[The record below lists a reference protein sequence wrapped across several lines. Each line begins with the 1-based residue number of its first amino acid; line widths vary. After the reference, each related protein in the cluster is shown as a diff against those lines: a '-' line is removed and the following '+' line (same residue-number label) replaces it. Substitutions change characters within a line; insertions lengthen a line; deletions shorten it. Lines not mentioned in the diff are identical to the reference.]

1 LTPARAALG
10 CRQQQHARRGIARA
24 GDLSHGR
31 MFMRTIRL
39 GFGGLVAAMLAAT
52 PALAQQPLKIGLLM
66 PYTGQFTDAS
76 AQMDDAI
83 KLYVKQHGDTVAG
96 RKLEFIRRD
105 DGGSP
110 DVSKRMARELV
121 VNDNVDILAGFV
133 ITPEALAVSEVATEA
148 KKLMV
153 VMNAATAII
162 TTKSPYIVRSSLTIP
177 QLNESFG
184 TWAYKSGIR
193 KVYTLVSD
201 YAPGHD
207 AEASFQR
214 GFKEAGGE
222 VVGSLRIPLANPD
235 FSAFV
240 QRIKDANPE
249 AIYIFVPG
257 GAQPAALAKAM
268 VERGMDTSKIKIL
281 GQGEITEENAI
292 RGMGDAALG
301 VVTAFHY
308 DHNHDSK
315 VNKDYVA
322 AYNADYK
329 RNPDFFA
336 TGGYDGM
343 HVIYEA
349 LKKTGGKSDGDALV
363 AAAKGL
369 AWESPRGPVS
379 IDPQTRDII
388 QTVYFRKVEKVGGAL
403 KNVEFEKIENVKDPV
418 KARMTQ

>member
-1 LTPARAALG
+1 MRMANLVRCGFVAAL
-10 CRQQQHARRGIARA
+10 
-24 GDLSHGR
+24 L
-31 MFMRTIRL
+31 
-39 GFGGLVAAMLAAT
+39 AAM
-52 PALAQQPLKIGLLM
+52 PALAQQPLKIGLIM

-76 AQMDDAI
+76 EQMDNAI

-96 RKLEFIRRD
+96 RKIEFIRRD

-110 DVSKRMARELV
+110 DVAKRLARELT

-133 ITPEALAVSEVATEA
+133 ITPEALSVADVSEQA

-162 TTKSPYIVRSSLTIP
+162 TTKSPYIVRTSLTIP
-177 QLNESFG
+177 QVVEAFG
-184 TWAYKSGIR
+184 TWVYKSGTR

-207 AEASFQR
+207 AEGAFQR
-214 GFKEAGGE
+214 AFKEAGGE
-222 VVGSLRIPLANPD
+222 IVGALRVPLANPD

-240 QRIKDANPE
+240 QRVKDANPE
-249 AIYIFVPG
+249 AIFIFVPG

-281 GQGEITEENAI
+281 GQGEITEENAL

-301 VVTAFHY
+301 IITAFHY
-308 DHNHDSK
+308 DYSHDSK
-315 VNKDYVA
+315 MNKDFVA
-322 AYNADYK
+322 AFNAAYK
-329 RNPDFFA
+329 RNPDFFGI
-336 TGGYDGM
+336 GGWDGM

-349 LKKTGGKSDGDALV
+349 LKKTGGKTDGEALI
-363 AAAKGL
+363 AAAKGM

-379 IDPQTRDII
+379 IDPETRDII
-388 QTVYFRKVEKVGGAL
+388 QNVYFRKLEKVGGEL
-403 KNVEFEKIENVKDPV
+403 RNVEFENVEHVKDPV
-418 KARMTQ
+418 KARMKP

>member
-1 LTPARAALG
+1 MRIARLARCGLAVAAL
-10 CRQQQHARRGIARA
+10 
-24 GDLSHGR
+24 
-31 MFMRTIRL
+31 
-39 GFGGLVAAMLAAT
+39 LVAA
-52 PALAQQPLKIGLLM
+52 PALAQPTLKIGLVM

-96 RKLEFIRRD
+96 RKIEFIRRD
-105 DGGSP
+105 DGASP
-110 DVSKRMARELV
+110 DVAKRFARELT

-133 ITPEALAVSEVATEA
+133 ITPEAMAVADVSEQA

-177 QLNESFG
+177 QNLEVFG
-184 TWAYKSGIR
+184 TWAYKSGVR

-207 AEASFQR
+207 AEGAFTR
-214 GFKEAGGE
+214 AFKEAGGE
-222 VVGSLRIPLANPD
+222 IVGALRVPLANPD

-249 AIYIFVPG
+249 AVFIFVPG
-257 GAQPAALAKAM
+257 GAQPAALAKSF
-268 VERGMDTSKIKIL
+268 VERGIDAKKIKIL
-281 GQGEITEENAI
+281 GQGEITEENGL

-301 VVTAFHY
+301 IITAYHY
-308 DHNHDSK
+308 DQNHDSK
-315 VNKDYVA
+315 MNKAFVGA
-322 AYNADYK
+322 FNAEYK
-329 RNPDFFA
+329 RNPDIFA
-336 TGGYDGM
+336 IGGYDGM

-349 LKKTGGKSDGDALV
+349 LKKTGGKSDGDALI
-363 AAAKGL
+363 AAVKGL

-379 IDPQTRDII
+379 IDPETRDII
-388 QTVYFRKVEKVGGAL
+388 QTVYFRRVEKVDGEL
-403 KNVEFEKIENVKDPV
+403 RNVEFEKVENVKDPV
-418 KARMTQ
+418 KARMKQ

>member
-1 LTPARAALG
+1 
-10 CRQQQHARRGIARA
+10 
-24 GDLSHGR
+24 
-31 MFMRTIRL
+31 MRNVFWL
-39 GFGGLVAAMLAAT
+39 LGGLVAGLMSGS
-52 PALAQQPLKIGLLM
+52 ALAQQPLKIGLIL

-76 AQMDDAI
+76 GQIDDAI
-83 KLYVKQHGDTVAG
+83 KLYVKQHGDVVAG
-96 RKLEFIRRD
+96 RKIEIIRRD
-105 DGGSP
+105 DGASP
-110 DVSKRMARELV
+110 DVAKRMARELT
-121 VNDNVDILAGFV
+121 VNDNVDILAGFA
-133 ITPEALAVSEVATEA
+133 ITPEALAVADVSEQA

-177 QLNESFG
+177 QVNEAFG
-184 TWAYKSGIR
+184 AWVYKNGTR

-207 AEASFQR
+207 AEGAFSR
-214 GFKEAGGE
+214 AFKDAGGE
-222 VVGSLRIPLANPD
+222 IVGSLRVPLANPD

-268 VERGMDTSKIKIL
+268 VERGMDTKKIKIL
-281 GQGEITEENAI
+281 GQGEITEENAL
-292 RGMGDAALG
+292 RGMGEAALG

-308 DHNHDSK
+308 DYNHDSK
-315 VNKDYVA
+315 LNHDFVRAFNA
-322 AYNADYK
+322 AYK
-329 RNPDFFA
+329 HNPDFFGM
-336 TGGYDGM
+336 GGYDGM

-369 AWESPRGPVS
+369 KWESPRGPVS

-388 QTVYFRKVEKVGGAL
+388 QDVYFRRVEKVGGAL
-403 KNVEFEKIENVKDPV
+403 RNVEIGKVQKVKDPV
-418 KARMTQ
+418 KARMAQ

>member
-1 LTPARAALG
+1 
-10 CRQQQHARRGIARA
+10 
-24 GDLSHGR
+24 
-31 MFMRTIRL
+31 MRTARVC
-39 GFGGLVAAMLAAT
+39 FGGIVAAMLAVT

-66 PYTGQFTDAS
+66 PYTGQFADGA
-76 AQMDDAI
+76 AQMDNAI

-96 RKLEFIRRD
+96 RRIELIRRD
-105 DGGSP
+105 DGAAP
-110 DVSKRMARELV
+110 DVAKRMARELV
-121 VNDNVDILAGFV
+121 VNDNVDIMAGFV
-133 ITPEALAVSEVATEA
+133 FTPEALAAADVATEG

-162 TTKSPYIVRSSLTIP
+162 TTKSPYIVRSSFTLP
-177 QLNESFG
+177 QLNEAFG
-184 TWAYKSGIR
+184 TWTYKSGIR

-207 AEASFQR
+207 AEGAFQR

-222 VVGSLRIPLANPD
+222 IVGSLRIPLANPD

-240 QRIKDANPE
+240 QRIKDASPE

-315 VNKDYVA
+315 LNKDYVA

-336 TGGYDGM
+336 MGGYDGM

-363 AAAKGL
+363 EAAKGL
-369 AWESPRGPVS
+369 KWESPRGPIS

-388 QTVYFRKVEKVGGAL
+388 QTVYFRKVEKIGGAL
-403 KNVEFEKIENVKDPV
+403 KNVEFEKIENVKDPI
-418 KARMTQ
+418 KARMTN

>member
-1 LTPARAALG
+1 
-10 CRQQQHARRGIARA
+10 
-24 GDLSHGR
+24 
-31 MFMRTIRL
+31 
-39 GFGGLVAAMLAAT
+39 
-52 PALAQQPLKIGLLM
+52 
-66 PYTGQFTDAS
+66 
-76 AQMDDAI
+76 
-83 KLYVKQHGDTVAG
+83 VAG

-121 VNDNVDILAGFV
+121 VNDKVDILAGFV
-133 ITPEALAVSEVATEA
+133 ITPEALAVADVATEA

-207 AEASFQR
+207 AEGAFQR

-222 VVGSLRIPLANPD
+222 IVGSLRIPLANPD

-240 QRIKDANPE
+240 QRIKDASPE

-281 GQGEITEENAI
+281 GQGEITEENAM

-315 VNKDYVA
+315 ANKDYVA
-322 AYNADYK
+322 AFNADYK

-363 AAAKGL
+363 EAAKGL
-369 AWESPRGPVS
+369 KWESPRGPVS

-418 KARMTQ
+418 KARMTN

>member
-1 LTPARAALG
+1 MLNA
-10 CRQQQHARRGIARA
+10 
-24 GDLSHGR
+24 
-31 MFMRTIRL
+31 RL
-39 GFGGLVAAMLAAT
+39 GFGAIVAAMLAAA
-52 PALAQQPLKIGLLM
+52 PALAQQPLKVGLIL

-83 KLYVKQHGDTVAG
+83 KLYIKQHGDTVAG
-96 RKLEFIRRD
+96 RKIEIIRRD
-105 DGGSP
+105 DGASA
-110 DVSKRMARELV
+110 DVAKRMARELV
-121 VNDNVDILAGFV
+121 VNDKVDILAGFA
-133 ITPEALAVSEVATEA
+133 ITPEALAVAEVATEG

-162 TTKSPYIVRSSLTIP
+162 TTKSPYIVRASLTIP
-177 QLNESFG
+177 QVNESFG
-184 TWAYKSGIR
+184 TWAAKSGIK

-207 AEASFQR
+207 AEAAFTR

-222 VVGSLRIPLANPD
+222 IVGTLRIPLANPD

-268 VERGMDTSKIKIL
+268 VERGMDTKKIKIL

-292 RGMGDAALG
+292 RGMGEAALG

-308 DHNHDSK
+308 DYNHDSK
-315 VNKDYVA
+315 LNKEYVA
-322 AYNADYK
+322 AFNADYK
-329 RNPDFFA
+329 RNPDFFSMGA
-336 TGGYDGM
+336 YDGM

-349 LKKTGGKSDGDALV
+349 LKKTGGKTDGDALV
-363 AAAKGL
+363 EAAKGL
-369 AWESPRGPVS
+369 KWESPRGPVS

-418 KARMTQ
+418 KARMTN

>member
-1 LTPARAALG
+1 
-10 CRQQQHARRGIARA
+10 
-24 GDLSHGR
+24 
-31 MFMRTIRL
+31 MRTVHVC
-39 GFGGLVAAMLAAT
+39 FGALVAATLAAV
-52 PALAQQPLKIGLLM
+52 PALAQQPLKIGLLL

-83 KLYVKQHGDTVAG
+83 KLYIKQHGDTVAG
-96 RKLEFIRRD
+96 RKVEIIRRD
-105 DGGSP
+105 DAGSP

-121 VNDNVDILAGFV
+121 VNDHVDILAGFA
-133 ITPEALAVSEVATEA
+133 ITPEALAVAEVATEA

-162 TTKSPYIVRSSLTIP
+162 TTKSPYIVRSSVTIP
-177 QLNESFG
+177 QLNEVFG
-184 TWAYKSGIR
+184 NWAYKSGIR

-207 AEASFQR
+207 AEGAFQR

-222 VVGSLRIPLANPD
+222 IVGSLRIPLANPD

-240 QRIKDANPE
+240 QRIKDSNPE

-281 GQGEITEENAI
+281 GQGEITEENAL

-308 DHNHDSK
+308 DYNHDSK
-315 VNKDYVA
+315 LNKEYVA
-322 AYNADYK
+322 AFNADYK

-336 TGGYDGM
+336 TGAYDGM
-343 HVIYEA
+343 HVVYEA

-363 AAAKGL
+363 EAAKGL
-369 AWESPRGPVS
+369 KWESPRGPVS

-418 KARMTQ
+418 KARMTN

>member
-1 LTPARAALG
+1 MRIARLARCGLAAAAL
-10 CRQQQHARRGIARA
+10 
-24 GDLSHGR
+24 
-31 MFMRTIRL
+31 
-39 GFGGLVAAMLAAT
+39 LAAA
-52 PALAQQPLKIGLLM
+52 PALAQQTLKIGLIM

-96 RKLEFIRRD
+96 RKIEFIRRD
-105 DGGSP
+105 DGASP
-110 DVSKRMARELV
+110 DVAKRFARELT

-133 ITPEALAVSEVATEA
+133 ITPEALAVADVSEQA

-177 QLNESFG
+177 QNLEVFG
-184 TWAYKSGIR
+184 TWAYKSGVR

-207 AEASFQR
+207 AEGAFTR
-214 GFKEAGGE
+214 AFKEAGGE
-222 VVGSLRIPLANPD
+222 IVGALRIPLANPD

-249 AIYIFVPG
+249 AVFIFVPG
-257 GAQPAALAKAM
+257 GAQPAALAKSF
-268 VERGMDTSKIKIL
+268 VERGIDAKKIKIL
-281 GQGEITEENAI
+281 GQGEITEENGL

-301 VVTAFHY
+301 IITAYHY

-315 VNKDYVA
+315 MNNAFVGAFNA
-322 AYNADYK
+322 EYN
-329 RNPDFFA
+329 RNPDIFA
-336 TGGYDGM
+336 IGGYDGM

-349 LKKTGGKSDGDALV
+349 LKKTGGKTDGDALIE
-363 AAAKGL
+363 AAKGL

-388 QTVYFRKVEKVGGAL
+388 QTVYFRKVEKVGGEL

-418 KARMTQ
+418 KARMP

>member
-1 LTPARAALG
+1 
-10 CRQQQHARRGIARA
+10 
-24 GDLSHGR
+24 
-31 MFMRTIRL
+31 MRTPRL
-39 GFGGLVAAMLAAT
+39 WFGGLVAAMLAAT
-52 PALAQQPLKIGLLM
+52 PAFAQQPLKIGLLM
-66 PYTGQFTDAS
+66 PYTGQFADGS
-76 AQMDDAI
+76 AQMDNAI
-83 KLYVKQHGDTVAG
+83 KLYIKQHGDTVAG
-96 RKLEFIRRD
+96 RKIEFIRRD

-133 ITPEALAVSEVATEA
+133 FTPEALAAADVATEA

-162 TTKSPYIVRSSLTIP
+162 TTKSPYIVRSSFTIP

-184 TWAYKSGIR
+184 AWAYKSGIR

-207 AEASFQR
+207 AETAFQR
-214 GFKEAGGE
+214 SFKEAGGE
-222 VVGSLRIPLANPD
+222 IVGSLRIPLANPD

-257 GAQPAALAKAM
+257 GAQPAALAKAL

-281 GQGEITEENAI
+281 GQGEITEENAL

-308 DHNHDSK
+308 DYNHDSK
-315 VNKDYVA
+315 VNRDYVA
-322 AYNADYK
+322 AFNAEYK

-336 TGGYDGM
+336 AGGYDGM

-349 LKKTGGKSDGDALV
+349 LKKTGGKSDGDSLV
-363 AAAKGL
+363 AATKGL
-369 AWESPRGPVS
+369 TWESPRGPVS
-379 IDPQTRDII
+379 IDPETRDIV
-388 QTVYFRKVEKVGGAL
+388 QTVYFRKIEKVGGVL
-403 KNVEFEKIENVKDPV
+403 KNVESEKIENVKDPV
-418 KARMTQ
+418 KARMPH

>member
-1 LTPARAALG
+1 
-10 CRQQQHARRGIARA
+10 
-24 GDLSHGR
+24 
-31 MFMRTIRL
+31 MRTTRL
-39 GFGGLVAAMLAAT
+39 WLGALVAALLAAA
-52 PALAQQPLKIGLLM
+52 PAGAQQPLKIGLLM
-66 PYTGQFTDAS
+66 PYTGQFADGA
-76 AQMDDAI
+76 AQMDNAI

-96 RKLEFIRRD
+96 RKIEFIRRD
-105 DGGSP
+105 DGAAP
-110 DVSKRMARELV
+110 DVAKRMARELV

-133 ITPEALAVSEVATEA
+133 FTPEAFAAADVATEA
-148 KKLMV
+148 RKLMV

-162 TTKSPYIVRSSLTIP
+162 TTKSPYIVRSSFTIP
-177 QLNESFG
+177 QVNEAFG
-184 TWAYKSGIR
+184 GWAAKTGIR

-207 AEASFQR
+207 AETAFQR

-222 VVGSLRIPLANPD
+222 IVGSLRIPLANPD

-301 VVTAFHY
+301 IITAFHY
-308 DHNHDSK
+308 DYNHDSK
-315 VNKDYVA
+315 LNRDYVA
-322 AYNADYK
+322 AFNADYK

-336 TGGYDGM
+336 AGGYDGM

-349 LKKTGGKSDGDALV
+349 LKKTGGRSDGDSLI

-369 AWESPRGPVS
+369 AWESPRGPIS

-388 QTVYFRKVEKVGGAL
+388 QNVYFRKVEKVGGVL
-403 KNVEFEKIENVKDPV
+403 KNVEFEKIDNVKDPV
-418 KARMTQ
+418 KARTPQ

>member
-1 LTPARAALG
+1 MLNA
-10 CRQQQHARRGIARA
+10 
-24 GDLSHGR
+24 
-31 MFMRTIRL
+31 RL
-39 GFGGLVAAMLAAT
+39 GFGAIVAAMLAAA
-52 PALAQQPLKIGLLM
+52 PALAQQPLKVGLIL

-83 KLYVKQHGDTVAG
+83 KLYIKQHGDTVAG
-96 RKLEFIRRD
+96 RKIEIIRRD
-105 DGGSP
+105 DGASA
-110 DVSKRMARELV
+110 DVAKRMARELV
-121 VNDNVDILAGFV
+121 VNDKVDILAGFA
-133 ITPEALAVSEVATEA
+133 ITPEALAVAEVATEG

-162 TTKSPYIVRSSLTIP
+162 TTKSPYIVRASLTIP
-177 QLNESFG
+177 QVNESFG
-184 TWAYKSGIR
+184 TWAAKSGIK

-207 AEASFQR
+207 AEAAFTR

-222 VVGSLRIPLANPD
+222 IVGTLRIPLANPD

-268 VERGMDTSKIKIL
+268 VERGMDTKKIKIL

-292 RGMGDAALG
+292 RGMGEAALG

-308 DHNHDSK
+308 DYNHDSK
-315 VNKDYVA
+315 LNKEYVA
-322 AYNADYK
+322 AFNADYK
-329 RNPDFFA
+329 RNPDFFSMGA
-336 TGGYDGM
+336 YDGM

-349 LKKTGGKSDGDALV
+349 LKKTGGKTDGDALIE
-363 AAAKGL
+363 AAKGL
-369 AWESPRGPVS
+369 KWESPRGPVS

-418 KARMTQ
+418 KARMTN

>member
-1 LTPARAALG
+1 M
-10 CRQQQHARRGIARA
+10 
-24 GDLSHGR
+24 R
-31 MFMRTIRL
+31 MVRVC
-39 GFGGLVAAMLAAT
+39 FGGIVAAMLAAA

-66 PYTGQFTDAS
+66 PYTGQFADGS
-76 AQMDDAI
+76 AQMDNAI

-96 RKLEFIRRD
+96 RRIEFIRRD
-105 DGGSP
+105 DGAAP
-110 DVSKRMARELV
+110 DVAKRMARELV

-133 ITPEALAVSEVATEA
+133 FTPEALAAADVATEG

-162 TTKSPYIVRSSLTIP
+162 TTKSPYIVRSSFTLP
-177 QLNESFG
+177 QLNEAFG
-184 TWAYKSGIR
+184 AWAYKSGVR

-207 AEASFQR
+207 AEGAFQR

-222 VVGSLRIPLANPD
+222 IVGALRIPLANPD

-308 DHNHDSK
+308 DYNHDSK
-315 VNKDYVA
+315 LNKEYVA
-322 AYNADYK
+322 AFNADYK

-336 TGGYDGM
+336 MGGYDGM

-349 LKKTGGKSDGDALV
+349 LKKAGGKSDGDALV

-369 AWESPRGPVS
+369 KWESPRGPVS
-379 IDPQTRDII
+379 IDPQTRDIV

-418 KARMTQ
+418 KGRMTQ

>member
-1 LTPARAALG
+1 MARHRP
-10 CRQQQHARRGIARA
+10 CPIT
-24 GDLSHGR
+24 SHGR
-31 MFMRTIRL
+31 TFMRTLRL
-39 GFGGLVAAMLAAT
+39 GFGGLVAAMLAAM
-52 PALAQQPLKIGLLM
+52 PALAQQPLKIGLLL

-83 KLYVKQHGDTVAG
+83 KLYIKQHGDTVAG
-96 RKLEFIRRD
+96 RKIEVIRRD

-110 DVSKRMARELV
+110 DVAKRMARELT
-121 VNDNVDILAGFV
+121 VNDNVDILAGFA
-133 ITPEALAVSEVATEA
+133 ITPEALAVADVSEPA

-177 QLNESFG
+177 QVEEAFAPWVYKNG
-184 TWAYKSGIR
+184 TR

-207 AEASFQR
+207 AEGAFTR
-214 GFKEAGGE
+214 AFKEAGGE
-222 VVGSLRIPLANPD
+222 IVGSLRIPLANPD

-240 QRIKDANPE
+240 QRIKDSNPE

-281 GQGEITEENAI
+281 GQGEITEENAL
-292 RGMGDAALG
+292 RGMGDAAPG
-301 VVTAFHY
+301 VITAFHY
-308 DHNHDSK
+308 DYNHDAK
-315 VNKDYVA
+315 LNKALVA
-322 AYNADYK
+322 AFNADYK
-329 RNPDFFA
+329 HNPDFFGM
-336 TGGYDGM
+336 GGYDGM

-349 LKKTGGKSDGDALV
+349 LKKTGGKSDGDSLV

-403 KNVEFEKIENVKDPV
+403 KNVEIGKVENVKDPV

>member
-1 LTPARAALG
+1 LTVGGAALRCG
-10 CRQQQHARRGIARA
+10 QNSPAARSLTGPVFEARE
-24 GDLSHGR
+24 DS
-31 MFMRTIRL
+31 MRTTGW
-39 GFGGLVAAMLAAT
+39 GFCGLVAALLGAL
-52 PALAQQPLKIGLLM
+52 PAQAQQPLKIGLIM

-83 KLYVKQHGDTVAG
+83 KLYVKQHGDVVAG
-96 RKLEFIRRD
+96 RKIEFIRRD

-110 DVSKRMARELV
+110 DVAKRMGRELV

-133 ITPEALAVSEVATEA
+133 ITPEALALADVSEQS
-148 KKLMV
+148 KKMMV

-177 QLNESFG
+177 QVNEAFG
-184 TWAYKSGIR
+184 SWVYKNGTR

-207 AEASFQR
+207 AEGAFTR
-214 GFKEAGGE
+214 AFKEAGGE
-222 VVGSLRIPLANPD
+222 IVGSLRIPLANPD

-268 VERGMDTSKIKIL
+268 VERGMDTTKIKIL
-281 GQGEITEENAI
+281 GQGEITEENAL

-308 DHNHDSK
+308 DYNHDSK
-315 VNKDYVA
+315 MNQDFVRA
-322 AYNADYK
+322 FNADYK
-329 RNPDFFA
+329 RNPDFFGM
-336 TGGYDGM
+336 GGYDGM

-369 AWESPRGPVS
+369 SWESPRGPVS
-379 IDPQTRDII
+379 IDPQTRDIV

-403 KNVEFEKIENVKDPV
+403 KNVEIGKVENVKDPV